1 MGLAPHFFIRGWFRD
16 PDLSGPVGV
25 QPKPQQVSGWLHGH
39 RWGFRELRGL
49 WLWEAKG
56 EACAEG
62 GWITCSTGGC

>member
-1 MGLAPHFFIRGWFRD
+1 MERVGGY
-16 PDLSGPVGV
+16 PVGV

-62 GWITCSTGGC
+62 GWITCSTGGCAVRPEN